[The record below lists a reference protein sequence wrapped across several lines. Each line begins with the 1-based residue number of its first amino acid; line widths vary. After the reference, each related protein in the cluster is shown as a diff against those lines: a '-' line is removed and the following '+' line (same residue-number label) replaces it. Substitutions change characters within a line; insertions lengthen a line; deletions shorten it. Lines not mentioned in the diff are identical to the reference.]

1 MMTTGQ
7 IAAHYG
13 VSTETVRRWIRQ
25 GCPAKRLGRA
35 KRGGNFRLDL
45 EAVESWHDKLDMT
58 CVTCYDDKHENKN
71 TKAE

>member
-25 GCPAKRLGRA
+25 GCPAKRLGMA
-35 KRGGNFRLDL
+35 KRGGNYRLDL
-45 EAVESWHDKLDMT
+45 DAVQAWHDKLDMT
-58 CVTCYDDKHENKN
+58 SVSCYDGDHEQKQN
-71 TKAE
+71 TA